1 SQFPGVLGPGAA
13 PSRRRQA
20 LERTYVGFWKLPLAR
35 GLDHEADIARAR
47 HPLPAPPRQVY
58 ERRRLTGA
66 EPHRQG
72 AAQIEL
78 GVDSLVGVDGG
89 EVARGQAPE
98 YAIGG
103 AARRGRGRADAVAV
117 AHEPPARQGSN
128 AERGRARAAR
138 AHQRAAHVRAIGE
151 VERHGGT
158 RAEERVPSQIEKPS
172 AITNGSRIS
181 TAITIAR

>member
-1 SQFPGVLGPGAA
+1 
-13 PSRRRQA
+13 QA

-89 EVARGQAPE
+89 QVPRGPAPE
-98 YAIGG
+98 SALGET
-103 AARRGRGRADAVAV
+103 ARLRRERAHALDVD
-117 AHEPPARQGSN
+117 HETPARQRSN
-128 AERGRARAAR
+128 AERGRA
-138 AHQRAAHVRAIGE
+138 
-151 VERHGGT
+151 
-158 RAEERVPSQIEKPS
+158 PPP
-172 AITNGSRIS
+172 
-181 TAITIAR
+181 